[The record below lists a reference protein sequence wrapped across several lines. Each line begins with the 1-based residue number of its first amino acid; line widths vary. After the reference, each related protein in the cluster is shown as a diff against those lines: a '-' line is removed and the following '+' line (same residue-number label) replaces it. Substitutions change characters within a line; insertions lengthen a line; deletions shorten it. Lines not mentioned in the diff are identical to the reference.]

1 LATYDYAILAKR
13 VTTESL
19 AAGRPGVWKYR
30 ELLPVS
36 PSTEPVSLGEGATP
50 MYKAKT
56 LASSIGISNLFLK
69 VEGMNPTGAFKDRG
83 STGGDDCGC

>member
-1 LATYDYAILAKR
+1 
-13 VTTESL
+13 
-19 AAGRPGVWKYR
+19 
-30 ELLPVS
+30 
-36 PSTEPVSLGEGATP
+36 

-69 VEGMNPTGAFKDRG
+69 DEGRNPTGAFKDRG